1 MKRFWTCLKV
11 LAAPLVFGLSMFI
24 LFACILGLSWLTD
37 SFSLGGRIKYLIEI
51 FVPQVKVLVWPVCV
65 FCAMCLFKDEIVA
78 VFCELKRLISKV
90 RQVNAAGGTVIF
102 ATGQE
107 GNGDDDEGFKGEAKK
122 VMPKEPTVNI
132 EKQIEEFCYEDAQE
146 CFQLKLQ
153 PHVSLAAREG
163 RMEFSGLDARG
174 GVIVA
179 YELLRVRELGDV
191 WTYMRKVGEF
201 ARRTKLTPER
211 LSLVLYVVW
220 REGCEKVLIDPLD
233 MQKYGVS
240 VRVKNLA
247 ENECRRH

>member
-24 LFACILGLSWLTD
+24 LFACIWGLSWLTD
-37 SFSLGGRIKYLIEI
+37 RFSLGGRIKYLIEI
-51 FVPQVKVLVWPVCV
+51 FVPQLKVLVWPGCV

-78 VFCELKRLISKV
+78 VFCELKRLVSKV

-107 GNGDDDEGFKGEAKK
+107 RSGDDDEGAKGETKK
-122 VMPKEPTVNI
+122 ASPKEPVANA
-132 EKQIEEFCYEDAQE
+132 EKQIEEFCYEDAKE
-146 CFQLKLQ
+146 CFQLMLK
-153 PHVSLAAREG
+153 PHVSLAARDG

-179 YELLRVRELGDV
+179 YELLRVRELEDV
-191 WTYMRKVGEF
+191 WIYMRKVSEF

-220 REGCEKVLIDPLD
+220 REGCEKVPIDPID

-240 VRVKNLA
+240 VRVKNLS
-247 ENECRRH
+247 ENDCHK

>member
-1 MKRFWTCLKV
+1 MKRFLTCLRV
-11 LAAPLVFGLSMFI
+11 LAAPLVLGLSLLI
-24 LFACILGLSWLTD
+24 LFACVLILSWLTD
-37 SFSLGGRIKYLIEI
+37 CFSLGGRIKYLFAM
-51 FVPQVKVLVWPVCV
+51 FVPQLKVLVWPVCV

-78 VFCELKRLISKV
+78 VFCELKQLVSKV

-107 GNGDDDEGFKGEAKK
+107 RNGDDDEGAKGETKK
-122 VMPKEPTVNI
+122 VMPKEPMVNV

-146 CFQLKLQ
+146 CFQLKLRS
-153 PHVSLAAREG
+153 HVSLAARDG

-174 GVIVA
+174 GGIVA
-179 YELLRVRELGDV
+179 YELLRVRQLEDV

-201 ARRTKLTPER
+201 SRRAKLTPER

-220 REGCEKVLIDPLD
+220 REDCEKVPIDPID
-233 MQKYGVS
+233 MQKYGVP

-247 ENECRRH
+247 ENECRKH

>member
-1 MKRFWTCLKV
+1 MSCLKV
-11 LAAPLVFGLSMFI
+11 LAAPIVIALSLFI
-24 LFACILGLSWLTD
+24 IFACIVGLSWLTD
-37 SFSLGGRIKYLIEI
+37 CCSLGGRIKYLIEI
-51 FVPQVKVLVWPVCV
+51 FVPQLKVLVWPVCV
-65 FCAMCLFKDEIVA
+65 FSAMCLFKDEIVA
-78 VFCELKRLISKV
+78 VFCELKQLVSKV

-107 GNGDDDEGFKGEAKK
+107 RNGDDDEGAKGETKK
-122 VMPKEPTVNI
+122 VMPKEPMVNV
-132 EKQIEEFCYEDAQE
+132 EKQIEEFCYEDAKE
-146 CFQLKLQ
+146 CFQLMLQ
-153 PHVSLAAREG
+153 PHVSLAARAG

-179 YELLRVRELGDV
+179 YELLRVRELEDV
-191 WTYMRKVGEF
+191 WAYMRKVGEF
-201 ARRTKLTPER
+201 ARRAKLTPER